1 MTFFLRNAY
10 FTSYHTFVINEYFV
24 SNFDLTF
31 AVYLAITFHYD
42 VLKGLFDS
50 RCCCWCEESAV
61 IIERKPQFE
70 SGKDIY
76 LSLYLDLLISNNFS
90 SMTFF
95 CAMRIL
101 QVIGRQSI
109 RQSTNFLL
117 NFWHN

>member
-1 MTFFLRNAY
+1 MTKVSAKYTTYVTIFLNFQKKSTFFASHEIWMELKSSGPVYVCMRKAY

-24 SNFDLTF
+24 NNFDLTF

-76 LSLYLDLLISNNFS
+76 LSL
-90 SMTFF
+90 
-95 CAMRIL
+95 
-101 QVIGRQSI
+101 
-109 RQSTNFLL
+109 
-117 NFWHN
+117 